1 MNDNFISAKH
11 KISDFGFKTGSF
23 TPEGEKNPIDYTQ
36 IVVRAVIDGDV
47 EEFVLSGQ
55 NPIKPKL
62 LKTMLKAADESK
74 QGDFLGDANK

>member
-1 MNDNFISAKH
+1 MNDNFTSAIH
-11 KISDFGFKTGSF
+11 KIKDFGFKSGTFKGDD
-23 TPEGEKNPIDYTQ
+23 GKDINYTQ
-36 IVVRAVIDGDV
+36 LVIRAVIDGDV

-74 QGDFLGDANK
+74 KGDFLGDAN